1 MTNEISNQDNAFIS
15 SLLPHLQTLRKHLH
29 QYPELSGQE
38 YNTAAYLTSFV
49 EKYNPTKI
57 LTNLGS
63 GTGVVAYWDSGK
75 PGPFILFRTEID
87 ALPIDEENKI
97 NYRSINKGISHK
109 CGHDGHAAIVAGMAA
124 WINKNPPLTG
134 KAGLLFQP
142 AEETGE
148 GALAIVSDERFRQLK
163 PDYIFGLHN
172 LPGFPLGQV
181 VLRNGTFC
189 AASSGMRIILEGR
202 TSHAAEPEKAISP
215 MASMINLLQT
225 LPAITNQIQ
234 TNQPTQLTVTHARLG
249 EASFGITPG
258 SAILQ
263 VTLRAYDK
271 IDFDALVNKVKT
283 LANEEAQKSGLK
295 IHFELE
301 ETFPLTTNSE
311 EMTRLV
317 QTAAEKA
324 GLNFAKK
331 EEPFRWSEDFGHYST
346 IARTG
351 FFGLG
356 AGEEVPNL
364 HHPQYDFP
372 DDLIIYGIRAYK
384 ALMEILGKSNNN

>member
-1 MTNEISNQDNAFIS
+1 MANEVSIPGNAFIS
-15 SLLPHLQTLRKHLH
+15 SLLQRLQSLRQHLH

-38 YNTAAYLTSFV
+38 FATAAYLTSFIQQ
-49 EKYNPTKI
+49 YYPTEI

-87 ALPIDEENKI
+87 ALPIDEENEF
-97 NYRSINKGISHK
+97 NYSSKNKGISHK
-109 CGHDGHAAIVAGMAA
+109 CGHDGHATIIAGMAA
-124 WINKNPPLTG
+124 LINKYPPLTG

-148 GALAIVSDERFRQLK
+148 GALAMVNDERFRQLK

-172 LPGFPLGQV
+172 LPGFPLGQI
-181 VLRNGTFC
+181 VLRSGTFC
-189 AASSGMRIILEGR
+189 AASTGMRIILEGR

-215 MASMINLLQT
+215 MTCMINLLQT
-225 LPAITNQIQ
+225 LPTIINLIH

-249 EASFGITPG
+249 EPSFGITPG

-263 VTLRAYDK
+263 ITLRAYDK
-271 IDFDALVNKVKT
+271 NDFDT
-283 LANEEAQKSGLK
+283 LIKKAESMAHEEAQKSGLK
-295 IHFELE
+295 IHFEFE
-301 ETFPLTTNSE
+301 EAFPLTANSE
-311 EMTRLV
+311 EMVKLV
-317 QTAAEKA
+317 QNAAEKA
-324 GLNFAKK
+324 GLNFIKK
-331 EEPFRWSEDFGHYST
+331 EDPFRWSEDFGHYST
-346 IARTG
+346 IAKTG

-356 AGEEVPNL
+356 AGEGVPNL

-372 DDLIIYGIRAYK
+372 DDLIVYGITLYK
-384 ALMEILGKSNNN
+384 AILGLVMGDE